1 MKYLYKEI
9 KKENGIVLRGVVN
22 TPDDFNPNKKYKTAL
37 FYHGFSGDRD
47 GSHWF
52 RILNSR
58 YLTKKGYI
66 CIRFDFSGTGESDG
80 SFYDMTLTRELDEAR
95 MIYDFTK
102 KLYYVDCD
110 NIFFVGHSMGGVISI
125 LLADELK
132 PKKMSLL
139 APASDMNNLE
149 LLKKTS
155 LNLNDYIDKKNQG
168 KHLSDIEKVKKL
180 ISIDDIDVGGLRIHK
195 NFLFDIM
202 DYDIYEKAGYYEG
215 EVQIVR
221 GDLDDVVLDE
231 SNIKLN
237 KTFKNSTYHVLENTD
252 HSFTNY
258 DQRMVLFQ
266 MMYDFF
272 EK

>member
-1 MKYLYKEI
+1 MKYLYRHIE
-9 KKENGIVLRGVVN
+9 KKDGIVLRGVVN
-22 TPDDFNPNKKYKTAL
+22 TPDDFDSSKKYKTAL

-58 YLTKKGYI
+58 YLTKKGYV

-95 MIYDFTK
+95 IIYDFTK
-102 KLYYVDCD
+102 NLDFVDD
-110 NIFFVGHSMGGVISI
+110 SNIYFIGHSMGGVISI

-149 LLKKTS
+149 LLKKTA
-155 LNLNDYIDKKNQG
+155 LNLYDYIDEKNRD
-168 KHLSDIEKVKKL
+168 KDLSDIEKVKKL
-180 ISIDDIDVGGLRIHK
+180 VSIKDLDVGGLRIHK

-202 DYDIYEKAGYYEG
+202 DYDIYKKASLYKG
-215 EVQIVR
+215 EVQIIR

-237 KTFKNSTYHVLENTD
+237 RCFKNSNYHVLENTD

-258 DQRMVLFQ
+258 DQRMLLFE
-266 MMYDFF
+266 MMYEFF